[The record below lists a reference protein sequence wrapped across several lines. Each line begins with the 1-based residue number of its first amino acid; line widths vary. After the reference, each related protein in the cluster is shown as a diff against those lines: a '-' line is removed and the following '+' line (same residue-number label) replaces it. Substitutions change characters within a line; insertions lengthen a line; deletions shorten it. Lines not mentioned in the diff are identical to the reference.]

1 MTWRKTEILLCV
13 VTCVAYMC
21 CQIWYFAKLN
31 IRTLCYTFQLLMS
44 FWYYLHIALVGRLSS
59 SFRWHFTS
67 AFTLNCSKCFKVGE
81 ELENCGNTIIFI
93 GADLVMSNE
102 YYKSS
107 QTNNCHR
114 RLNYYCN
121 NNIIRN
127 LNNCYQLYYLA
138 VFLSTDSLT

>member
-1 MTWRKTEILLCV
+1 MCV
-13 VTCVAYMC
+13 ITCVAYMC
-21 CQIWYFAKLN
+21 CQIWYFTKLN

-44 FWYYLHIALVGRLSS
+44 FWYYLHITLVGSLSS
-59 SFRWHFTS
+59 RFRWHFTS

-81 ELENCGNTIIFI
+81 ELGNCGNTIIFI
-93 GADLVMSNE
+93 GADPVMSN
-102 YYKSS
+102 YKSS

-114 RLNYYCN
+114 N

-138 VFLSTDSLT
+138 LVLSTDSLT